1 MKDNKY
7 KIAIVGAGKVGV
19 ALGHLLA
26 KKGHTITAA
35 VARSNASLE
44 KAAPYLP
51 GTRLIK
57 NAAEATADADIILI
71 TTRDSEIKPACD
83 ALAAK
88 RAISPSQTVIH
99 MCGAGSLD
107 LLSSAKD
114 TGANAAIVHPIQSLA
129 SVELAIEKLPGS
141 YFGVTAEGR
150 AKEIALSLVRDLG
163 GKAVNIDDKD
173 KALYHAAACI
183 ASNYLVSLL
192 YAAAEVYKA
201 SGMDEAFALKAML
214 SLVKVTV
221 SNVEDVGAIAALT
234 GPISRGDAK
243 VIKQHLESLKT
254 LDSGIIDIYKS
265 LGRLTI
271 EIALKKG
278 TLSREDAAEI
288 AKILDDR
295 S

>member
-1 MKDNKY
+1 MEDKKY
-7 KIAIVGAGKVGV
+7 KIAVIGAGKVGV

-26 KKGHTITAA
+26 KKGHTVAA
-35 VARSNASLE
+35 AAARSDASLE

-51 GTRLIK
+51 GARLTK
-57 NAAEATADADIILI
+57 DVAEATAGTDIVLI
-71 TTRDSEIKPACD
+71 TTRDSEIKPTCD

-88 RAISPSQTVIH
+88 GAISPSQTVIH

-107 LLSSAKD
+107 ILSSARD
-114 TGANAAIVHPIQSLA
+114 AGAGVAAIHPIQSLA

-141 YFGVTAEGR
+141 YFGVTAEGT
-150 AKEIALSLVRDLG
+150 AKEIAISLVQDLG
-163 GKAVNIDDKD
+163 GKAVDIDDKN

-183 ASNYLVSLL
+183 ASNYLVTLL

-201 SGMDEAFALKAML
+201 SGMDEASALKAML

-221 SNVEDVGAIAALT
+221 SNVGDVGAVAALT

-243 VIKQHLESLKT
+243 VIKQHLESLKI
-254 LDSGIIDIYKS
+254 LDSGIIDIYKL
-265 LGRLTI
+265 LGHLTV
-271 EIALKKG
+271 EVALKKG
-278 TLSREDAAEI
+278 TLSQEDADEI
-288 AKILDDR
+288 ATILNDG